1 MLFQH
6 TTSAFQAVIL
16 ITLSLLLAIPAQ
28 AADHAAA
35 PNKGKLYLV
44 GLGTGDA
51 DNMTIRARDTIA
63 RADIIFAMQGV
74 RDEFAELFKGKA
86 VYDSGHGLFGRMA
99 KKKQPT
105 REVQAAKDKTDPA
118 ESTHQALTKRNR
130 KPPKEIQKQ
139 QEETRKI
146 IREAVAAGKT
156 VAVLDNGDPMIFGPH
171 VGYLQEFADLAPEVV
186 PGLSSFNAAN
196 AALKRDVTRGKQSS
210 SVILTAARGA
220 REGYQGKDS
229 LAKLAESQSSLVFYT
244 MGMNLAEV
252 VDVLKKSYPADT
264 PMAIVFHAGSKK
276 EEQVLKAT
284 LETIV
289 QETKGRE
296 LPFEHL
302 IYVGDFLQ

>member
-16 ITLSLLLAIPAQ
+16 IALSLLLAMPAQ

-74 RDEFAELFKGKA
+74 RDEFAELFKGKEIHDA
-86 VYDSGHGLFGRMA
+86 GHGLFGRM
-99 KKKQPT
+99 PH
-105 REVQAAKDKTDPA
+105 KDKPA
-118 ESTHQALTKRNR
+118 DA
-130 KPPKEIQKQ
+130 PKEKAVKAGGPEQAPAKRHRKSPKEMQKQ

-264 PMAIVFHAGSKK
+264 PMAIIFHAGSKK